1 MDETPLERRQR
12 RVKTI
17 RTRIAA
23 GAAALFIAVFGGLT
37 VQLASGHDPA
47 LSTTSSKA
55 GVTTTTSQ
63 PQSTASSVPSTGGD
77 SSSGST
83 DQSSSGQS
91 SSGLGPVTT
100 SQS

>member
-1 MDETPLERRQR
+1 MDETPLELRRR

-47 LSTTSSKA
+47 LSTSTSSKA

-63 PQSTASSVPSTGGD
+63 PQAT
-77 SSSGST
+77 SSSAQTTTSNQSST
-83 DQSSSGQS
+83 TSSGQS
-91 SSGLGPVTT
+91 SSGLSPVTT

>member
-1 MDETPLERRQR
+1 MDETPLERRRR

-55 GVTTTTSQ
+55 GATTTTSQ
-63 PQSTASSVPSTGGD
+63 PQSATSSAESTT
-77 SSSGST
+77 SS
-83 DQSSSGQS
+83 QSS
-91 SSGLGPVTT
+91 SSGLSPVTT

>member
-1 MDETPLERRQR
+1 MDETPLERRRR

-23 GAAALFIAVFGGLT
+23 GAAVLFIAVFGGLT

-63 PQSTASSVPSTGGD
+63 PQSTTSPAGSTASGD
-77 SSSGST
+77 SSSGSS
-83 DQSSSGQS
+83 DQS